1 MEESIEQLEEATKK
15 AEARVRDLE
24 KKGVTQ
30 RDNMSATALAEL
42 GLEQGEARERAERL
56 RYRLDNAR
64 NAGR

>member
-24 KKGVTQ
+24 KKGATQ
-30 RDNMSATALAEL
+30 RDNMSAAALAEL
-42 GLEQGEARERAERL
+42 GLEHAEASDRAAQL